1 MLTQIF
7 LHWFCLPVLRTP
19 PKRRDCLLSTQR
31 KLDSRYHLCQHPLVF
46 IELFREPIT
55 WSLQLP
61 CWPYVTAF
69 SKNGL
74 FLDYLVAGNRLLEF
88 TWVIRSMKREG
99 KKWWGRLH
107 IKTTQIP
114 PFFCCIPI
122 LPLFIYPTILCKFFR
137 LAKKIRKS
145 VDHRCIFICIYFF
158 LNFWKM
164 NTAVHLND

>member
-61 CWPYVTAF
+61 YWPYVTAF
-69 SKNGL
+69 SQKGL

-114 PFFCCIPI
+114 LSFAVFQYSNPSFVYISHY
-122 LPLFIYPTILCKFFR
+122 PLQ
-137 LAKKIRKS
+137 
-145 VDHRCIFICIYFF
+145 IFHTCEKNSQECGLSLYFYLYFF
-158 LNFWKM
+158 F
-164 NTAVHLND
+164 

>member
-61 CWPYVTAF
+61 YWPYVTAF
-69 SKNGL
+69 SQKGL

-114 PFFCCIPI
+114 PFFCCIPVFQSFLCLYI
-122 LPLFIYPTILCKFFR
+122 QLSFANFSDLRKKFARVWIIVVFLFVFIFF
-137 LAKKIRKS
+137 
-145 VDHRCIFICIYFF
+145 F
-158 LNFWKM
+158 
-164 NTAVHLND
+164 